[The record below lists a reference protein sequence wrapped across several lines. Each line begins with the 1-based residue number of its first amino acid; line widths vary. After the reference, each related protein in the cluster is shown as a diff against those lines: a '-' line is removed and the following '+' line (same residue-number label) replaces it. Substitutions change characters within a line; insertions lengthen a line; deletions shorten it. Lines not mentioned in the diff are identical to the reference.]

1 MKVLLS
7 GNEAVARGAY
17 EAGVR
22 VATAY
27 PGTPSTEIL
36 ENIARYDEIYAQWS
50 VNEKVAF
57 EVAIGASMAGV
68 RALVAMKHVGLNV
81 AADPL
86 MTASYVGCR
95 GGLVLVSA
103 DDPGM
108 HSSQNEQDNRAYAKM
123 AKIPMLEPSDS
134 QEAKDFVVRAFQ
146 ISEEFDTPV
155 MVRMTTRICHGK
167 SPVVEAE
174 PQQVAPKGYEK
185 DVKKYVMIPGHAR
198 LRHVAVEERRLKL
211 EQYTERFEHNAIEM
225 NDPCLGIISSGVAF
239 QYAREAFPEA
249 SVLKLGMTH
258 PLPSKMIGDFAGRVE
273 KLYAVEE
280 LEPYLEDQIKAL
292 GIPVVGKEVLPRVGE
307 LSPEIVRDAIGAVKT
322 NRAAQ
327 GDAADLPAR
336 PPAMCPGCPHRGLFY
351 VLWRLKLTVTGDI
364 GCYTLSVLP
373 PLQTMDLC
381 ICMGAS
387 IGTALGMEKAL
398 GPEASEHTVA
408 VLGDSTFIHSGITGL
423 VDVVYN
429 RSNVT
434 VIVLDN
440 RTTAMTGHQE
450 NPGTGRTLKGERTHP
465 FDFVAVGKAIGI
477 DNPRVVDPYD
487 LEATEQ
493 VVREEVA
500 RRGPSL
506 IVSRRECV
514 LLVRDRA
521 RLSRVD
527 AELCVGC
534 KLCLRLGCPALSM
547 SDEMAVIDPLLC
559 FGCGVCAQVCSKGA
573 VFIEDRM

>member
-1 MKVLLS
+1 
-7 GNEAVARGAY
+7 VAA
-17 EAGVR
+17 
-22 VATAY
+22 AY

-36 ENIARYDEIYAQWS
+36 ENAARYEGIEAQWS
-50 VNEKVAF
+50 VNEKVAL
-57 EVAIGASMAGV
+57 EVAIGASMAGA
-68 RALVAMKHVGLNV
+68 RALVAMKHVGVNV

-123 AKIPMLEPSDS
+123 AKIPMLEPADS
-134 QEAKDFVVRAFQ
+134 QEAKDFVLKAFE
-146 ISEEFDTPV
+146 ISERFDTPV
-155 MVRMTTRICHGK
+155 MLRMTTRICHGK
-167 SPVVEAE
+167 SPVDLGRVVETR
-174 PQQVAPKGYEK
+174 PMGYEK
-185 DVKKYVMIPGHAR
+185 DVRKYVMIPGHAR
-198 LRHVAVEERRLKL
+198 GRHAVVEDRRVRL
-211 EQYTERFEHNAIEM
+211 EAYAETFELNISEL
-225 NDPCLGIISSGVAF
+225 NDPSMGIITSGAAY

-249 SVLKLGMTH
+249 SVLKLSLTH
-258 PLPSKMIGDFAGRVE
+258 PLPSGRVEDFAGQVE
-273 KLYAVEE
+273 KLYVVEE
-280 LEPYLEDQIKAL
+280 LEPYLEDQVKAL
-292 GIPVVGKEVLPRVGE
+292 GIRAHGKDLLPRVGE
-307 LSPEIVRDAIGAVKT
+307 LSPEIVLKAIGGDSAEVLPS
-322 NRAAQ
+322 RAPV
-327 GDAADLPAR
+327 DLPAR
-336 PPAMCPGCPHRGLFY
+336 PPAMCPGCPHRGMFH
-351 VLWRLKLTVTGDI
+351 VLKKLKLTVTGDI

-373 PLQTMDLC
+373 PLETMDSC

-387 IGTALGMEKAL
+387 IGAAVGMEKAL

-450 NPGTGRTLKGERTHP
+450 NPGTGRTLKGEQTRA
-465 FDFVAVGKAIGI
+465 FDFVAVAKAIGVE
-477 DNPRVVDPYD
+477 DPRVVDPYD
-487 LEATEQ
+487 LAATER

-500 RRGPSL
+500 RPGPSL

-521 RLSRVD
+521 RLAEVD
-527 AELCVGC
+527 ADVCAGC
-534 KLCLRLGCPALSM
+534 KLCLRLGCPALSLF
-547 SDEMAVIDPLLC
+547 DDIAEIDPLLC
-559 FGCGVCAQVCSKGA
+559 FGCGLCAQVCTKDAISVGG
-573 VFIEDRM
+573 RR